1 MGVSVLQ
8 KQCETPYFL
17 SVKLIIMRKL
27 IIPVVILSLFACNN
41 QPTQKAT
48 TNVQKSD
55 FGFDNLIGKVE
66 TIESQT
72 VNFDRSGITKRD
84 STQSIG
90 AYDKA
95 GNIVKETTNES
106 SDITTINEVTYYA
119 NGFLKEEKTTV
130 NGTMQV
136 RVTIDSVVKEQHTGA
151 KIWDS
156 TGKQVA
162 YCDVINNEY
171 GQVTRGK
178 TFFMNGKL
186 QFAWESK
193 FDGSHYIG
201 GSRTDSTGKVV
212 FHSTQ
217 KLNDKNDPAEE
228 QYTEVEKGVI
238 TTTSL
243 TYKYDSYDGKGNWTK
258 KSTYKNDKLKRIVK
272 RTITYY
278 KDEDLK

>member
-1 MGVSVLQ
+1 
-8 KQCETPYFL
+8 
-17 SVKLIIMRKL
+17 MRKP
-27 IIPVVILSLFACNN
+27 IIQVVLLSLFACNN
-41 QPTQKAT
+41 EPNQKVT

-55 FGFDNLIGKVE
+55 FGFDNIIGKVE
-66 TIESQT
+66 TIESKT
-72 VNFDRSGITKRD
+72 VNFDNTGITKGD

-95 GNIVKETTNES
+95 GNIVKETTKEG
-106 SDITTINEVTYYA
+106 SDITTVNEITYYP

-130 NGTMQV
+130 NGTVQV
-136 RVTIDSVVKEQHTGA
+136 RVTIDTVVEGQSTGA

-156 TGKQVA
+156 SGKQVA
-162 YCDVINNEY
+162 YCDVTNNEY
-171 GQVTRGK
+171 GQVTQGR

-212 FHSTQ
+212 FQTTQ

-228 QYTEVEKGVI
+228 QYTEVEKGVM

-243 TYKYDSYDGKGNWTK
+243 TYKYDNYDGEGNWTK
-258 KSTYKNDKLKRIVK
+258 KSTYKNGKLKRIVN
-272 RTITYY
+272 RSITYY